1 MERATIRDVA
11 KKAGVS
17 ITTVSKALNDYPDV
31 NPETRSRIQEI
42 ARQMNYVPNVAG
54 RSMGGRVDKVIGLL
68 INDLRPIDPSGSV
81 YGILSGVCHACQD
94 NNIEFILMTTDSRQQ
109 TQRTLKVLCLRKQLT
124 GLICAGFRLHDPYL
138 QQLDEIDIPCAFI
151 DIRTDNP
158 DVLDVTMDN
167 ERAAYEAV
175 SFLIKNGRQNIAL
188 VNGGPDADVSILR
201 GSGYRWALEEAHLPV
216 RPDRMLSANFD
227 ASMAYQKTKE
237 LLDRDPAVDALFCAS
252 DLMALG
258 ACRAI
263 EEKGLTVGEQIAV
276 VGFDDILV
284 ARYLYGGLTTIR
296 QDFYLMGYM
305 AGKAI
310 YQKIEGQHDVHVDHM
325 MYELVVRGS
334 ARGKL

>member
-252 DLMALG
+252 AQRQCQFQVETQCTMNAKQQFSVFLG
-258 ACRAI
+258 
-263 EEKGLTVGEQIAV
+263 
-276 VGFDDILV
+276 
-284 ARYLYGGLTTIR
+284 
-296 QDFYLMGYM
+296 
-305 AGKAI
+305 
-310 YQKIEGQHDVHVDHM
+310 
-325 MYELVVRGS
+325 
-334 ARGKL
+334 